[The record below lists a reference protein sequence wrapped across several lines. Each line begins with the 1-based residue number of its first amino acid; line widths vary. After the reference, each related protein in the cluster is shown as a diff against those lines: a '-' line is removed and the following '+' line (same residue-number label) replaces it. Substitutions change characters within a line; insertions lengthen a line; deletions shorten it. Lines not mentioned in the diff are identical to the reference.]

1 MDRRMKNVLIL
12 CDAFPPAFNPR
23 MGYLCKYL
31 PEFGWNPII
40 ITEYSPQL
48 IFTDLAVGKNV
59 RYINFY
65 WSKNKFYRALKYTFV
80 FFADLLFNYK
90 AIIVKKE
97 ALKTIKKYPVDLIL
111 SSSSCRTYSA
121 LVAQKIAKK
130 QAIPFVMDLRDIV
143 EQFPSN
149 EHISKTFTGSSLLNR
164 FIAAIIT
171 RKYLRQRNKIIGKAA
186 TVTTVSKWHKEK
198 LSELNNNVQLIY
210 NGYAP
215 DLFYKNHIA
224 TDRFLI
230 SYTGRIESSDIKDPS
245 LLFEAVYNLWQTNN
259 INPSNL
265 RIQFYLIDENSKKIT
280 RYLAQKYKVEN
291 FVDIF
296 NTIESCLVPE
306 VLNKSSILLLLA
318 NKADGEKS
326 PHGIIGTKV
335 FEYLAVQKPILCVRN
350 DKSYLEELLAN
361 SNAGLAAS
369 TIPETTTFILEKYTE
384 WQQNGITEQHVKV
397 DFIQQFSRK
406 YQAQQFVAIF
416 ENLLQNSARLKTSC

>member
-1 MDRRMKNVLIL
+1 MDRRVKNVLIL

-23 MGYLCKYL
+23 IGYLTNYL

-90 AIIVKKE
+90 AHIVKRE
-97 ALKTIKKYPVDLIL
+97 ALKTIKQQPVDLIL
-111 SSSSCRTYSA
+111 SSSSCRAYSA
-121 LVAQKIAKK
+121 LVAQKMANK

-143 EQFPSN
+143 EQFPNN
-149 EHISKTFTGSSLLNR
+149 EHISKKFTGSLLLNT
-164 FIAAIIT
+164 FFAFVIT
-171 RKYLRQRNKIIGKAA
+171 KKYLRQRNKIIKKAPCI
-186 TVTTVSKWHKEK
+186 TTVSKWHVKK
-198 LSELNNNVQLIY
+198 LSELNTNVQLIY
-210 NGYAP
+210 NGYSP
-215 DLFYKNHIA
+215 DLFYKNHTA
-224 TDRFLI
+224 NKQFLI

-245 LLFEAVYNLWQTNN
+245 LLFEAVFNLWQTNN
-259 INPSNL
+259 IHPSNL
-265 RIQFYLIDENSKKIT
+265 RIQFYLIDENSKKIAFNLT
-280 RYLAQKYKVEN
+280 RKYKVEN

-296 NTIESCLVPE
+296 DTIESKLVPE

-318 NKADGEKS
+318 NEAVQQNS

-369 TIPETTTFILEKYTE
+369 TVPETTTFILEKYTE
-384 WQQNGITEQHVKV
+384 WQQNGITNQHVKV